1 MSVQAS
7 ASSIKDALAS
17 YLAWLKDMDEEDFV
31 KPPPN
36 GGWSYSE
43 VYCHVIQVNVRSILA
58 VERCIYAKSG
68 HGRSGPNLAARLIL
82 YMGKF
87 PPVKIKAHPK
97 VASIVKTV
105 SKEEARNDMLVF
117 CNKLQDLLPRL
128 LKVPGHQRTRHARL
142 GMLNCSEWLKFIDI
156 HTRHH
161 LKQLERIRKSS

>member
-1 MSVQAS
+1 MSIQAS
-7 ASSIKDALAS
+7 ASSIKDALSS
-17 YLAWLKDMDEEDFV
+17 YLAWLKEVDEDEFV
-31 KPPPN
+31 KSPTS

-43 VYCHVIQVNVRSILA
+43 VFCHVIQVNVRSILA

-68 HGRSGPNLAARLIL
+68 HRTSGPNLIARLIL

-97 VASIVKTV
+97 VLSIVKTV
-105 SKEEARNDMLVF
+105 TKEEARNDMLVF
-117 CNKLQDLLPRL
+117 CNKLQDLLPKL
-128 LKVPGHQRTRHARL
+128 MKVPVHQRTRHARL
-142 GMLNCSEWLKFIDI
+142 GMLNCGEWLKFIDI

>member
-1 MSVQAS
+1 MSLQAS

-17 YLAWLKDMDEEDFV
+17 YLAWLKEIDEEDFV
-31 KPPPN
+31 KPPPL

-43 VYCHVIQVNVRSILA
+43 VFCHVIQVNVRSMLA
-58 VERCIYAKSG
+58 VERCIYARSG
-68 HGRSGPNLAARLIL
+68 HRSSGPNLMARLIL

-97 VASIVKTV
+97 VSSIVKIV
-105 SKEEARNDMLVF
+105 SKEEAKNDMLVF
-117 CNKLQDLLPRL
+117 CNKIQDLLPKL
-128 LKVPGHQRTRHARL
+128 TKVPLHQRTRHARL
-142 GMLNCSEWLKFIDI
+142 GMLNCEEWLKFIDI

>member
-1 MSVQAS
+1 MSLQAS

-17 YLAWLKDMDEEDFV
+17 YLAWLKEIDEDEFIHS
-31 KPPPN
+31 PPD

-43 VYCHVIQVNVRSILA
+43 VFCHVIQVNVRSMLA

-68 HGRSGPNLAARLIL
+68 HRTSGPNLIARLIL

-87 PPVKIKAHPK
+87 PPLKIKAHPK
-97 VASIVKTV
+97 VVSIVKPVT
-105 SKEEARNDMLVF
+105 KEEARNDMLVF
-117 CNKLQDLLPRL
+117 CNKLQDLLPKL
-128 LKVPGHQRTRHARL
+128 MKVPVHQRTRHPRL
-142 GMLNCSEWLKFIDI
+142 GMLNCGEWLKFIDI